1 MANKI
6 LQARTTQKI
15 DTSENWAKA
24 INFVPLN
31 GEIIIYSDTK
41 QIKVGDGV
49 TNVNDL
55 EFYSSTGG
63 SGVELLGQ
71 TPITLSSDVS
81 TLLLSV
87 SGDCSYTIVTDTL
100 ADLTT
105 ATITYKNAE
114 KIDYDGYFDIKSTGG
129 SGWYQS
135 YAEISMSGFT
145 VGKTYNLV
153 IDCVD
158 RAWDTSN
165 NITNGYYTI
174 FDSAYNSLSSSSG
187 IQSELYAL
195 SFTAATETIIIRMY
209 SGDSASFSSGNSIAR
224 INTLYVNRGTS
235 TTHTSITN
243 LSGTFSNSKTL
254 HNICSGATISSTPS
268 CDVYAKSDEAITKSL
283 SGKTIVC
290 FGDSLF
296 GMHRGDT
303 STPAYIAETTGAT
316 VYNVGFGGCRMS
328 THPSTGYAEFS
339 MWALAKAIHDNDW
352 SSQDSAV
359 SSGVDYFTDQL
370 SLLKSIDFNNVDI
383 AIIHYGT
390 NDFNGGI
397 GIGADSSADSY
408 STLCGALRYSIEQ
421 LLTAYP
427 KLRIYVSVPV
437 FRYWTAEDSTVTY
450 SDSYTNDNSNT
461 LVEFVDA
468 LKAVAKEYHLPCI
481 DGYYGLGINK
491 INASTFLSD
500 GTHFNDTGRKRF
512 GTFIGSQLIANM

>member
-1 MANKI
+1 MSLNKVTYIDGSTKIKAENLNNIQDSIIANEQSIAALK
-6 LQARTTQKI
+6 LTEA
-15 DTSENWAKA
+15 EN
-24 INFVPLN
+24 
-31 GEIIIYSDTK
+31 
-41 QIKVGDGV
+41 
-49 TNVNDL
+49 
-55 EFYSSTGG
+55 
-63 SGVELLGQ
+63 GVELLGQ

-81 TLLLSV
+81 TLLLSAN
-87 SGDCSYTIVTDTL
+87 GDCSYTIVTDTL

-105 ATITYKNAE
+105 ASITYRNAE
-114 KIDYDGYFDIKSTGG
+114 KIDYEGYFDIKSTGG

-135 YAEISMSGFT
+135 YAEMSMSGFT
-145 VGKTYNLV
+145 VGETYNLV
-153 IDCVD
+153 VDCTG
-158 RAWDTSN
+158 RSWDTSN
-165 NITNGYYTI
+165 YITNGYFTI
-174 FDSAYNSLSSSSG
+174 FDSNNNNLANDAG
-187 IQSELYAL
+187 IESQLYSL

-209 SGDSASFSSGNSIAR
+209 PANSSSFSAGNSIAR

-235 TTHTSITN
+235 TKHTSIIN

-254 HNICSGATISSTPS
+254 HNICSGAIISSTPS
-268 CDVYAKSDEAITKSL
+268 CDVYAKIDKTVTKVL

-352 SSQDSAV
+352 TSQDSAV

-383 AIIHYGT
+383 AVIHYGT

-397 GIGADSSADSY
+397 GIGADSPADSY
-408 STLCGALRYSIEQ
+408 LTLCGALRYSIEQ
-421 LLTAYP
+421 LLSVYP
-427 KLRIYVSVPV
+427 KLRIHISVPV
-437 FRYWTAEDSTVTY
+437 FRFWTSEDSTIAY
-450 SDSYTNDNSNT
+450 SDSYTNANGNT
-461 LVEFVDA
+461 LVEFVEA
-468 LKAVAKEYHLPCI
+468 IKAVAKEYHLPCI
-481 DGYYGLGINK
+481 DGYYGLGVNK

-500 GTHFNDTGRKRF
+500 GTHFNDIGRKRF
-512 GTFIGSQLIANM
+512 GTYIGSQIISNM

>member
-1 MANKI
+1 MALNKV
-6 LQARTTQKI
+6 TYVDGSTKI
-15 DTSENWAKA
+15 KAEN
-24 INFVPLN
+24 LN
-31 GEIIIYSDTK
+31 NIQDSIIANEQSIAALKLAEAED
-41 QIKVGDGV
+41 
-49 TNVNDL
+49 
-55 EFYSSTGG
+55 
-63 SGVELLGQ
+63 GVELLGQ
-71 TPITLSSDVS
+71 TPITLSNDVP
-81 TLLLSV
+81 TLLLSAN
-87 SGDCSYTIVTDTL
+87 GDCSYTIVTDTL

-114 KIDYDGYFDIKSTGG
+114 KIDYEGYFDIKSTGG

-135 YAEISMSGFT
+135 YADLLMSGFT
-145 VGKTYNLV
+145 IGDTYNIF

-158 RAWDTSN
+158 RDWDSSN
-165 NITNGYYTI
+165 FITNGYYIVYDTS
-174 FDSAYNSLSSSSG
+174 DNTLVSAGGIKNELSK
-187 IQSELYAL
+187 L
-195 SFTAATETIIIRMY
+195 SFTATTDSIKIRIY
-209 SGDSASFSSGNSIAR
+209 AADTSSFSSGNSIAR

-235 TTHTSITN
+235 TKHTSIIN

-254 HNICSGATISSTPS
+254 HNICSGAIINSTPS
-268 CDVYAKSDEAITKSL
+268 CDVYAKIDETVAKVL

-296 GMHRGDT
+296 GMHRGDA

-352 SSQDSAV
+352 TSQDGAV
-359 SSGVDYFTDQL
+359 SSGVDYFTEQL
-370 SLLKSIDFNNVDI
+370 DLLKSIDFNNVDI

-397 GIGADSSADSY
+397 GIGADSPADSY
-408 STLCGALRYSIEQ
+408 LTLCGALRYSIEQ
-421 LLTAYP
+421 LLSAYP

-461 LVEFVDA
+461 LVEFVEA
-468 LKAVAKEYHLPCI
+468 IKAVAKEYHLPCI
-481 DGYYGLGINK
+481 DGYYGLGVNK

-500 GTHFNDTGRKRF
+500 GTHFNDIGRKRF
-512 GTFIGSQLIANM
+512 GTYIGSQIISNM